1 MTRIVPR
8 SFASVVSL
16 VVATA
21 CASAPV
27 SSTTSAPTA
36 APAPP
41 IAGARRI
48 RLQGDFKA
56 PLGVQLYTFRVLAK
70 QDPVEMLHTVGRLG
84 FTHVEG
90 GSTYGMSLERYA
102 QVLKESG
109 LRTTSVLTSVETL
122 RAKPD
127 SVIAQAK
134 ALGAKYVGTAWYPHQ
149 GNDFTEADAR
159 KAIAEFNAFGRTMKA
174 AGLTF
179 IYHNHGYEPHP
190 YGDGTL
196 LDLIIRETDPELVKF
211 EMDVLWTW
219 LPGVDPV
226 ALLEKYPGRFR
237 TMHIKDM
244 KPGLPRGSLTGALPE
259 EEQTPPGTGQVN
271 WPALMKAAERAGIEY
286 YYIEDETPTPLVNVP
301 KTIDF
306 FERLKY

>member
-1 MTRIVPR
+1 MTRFDLR
-8 SFASVVSL
+8 FLSAGALLVSS
-16 VVATA
+16 A
-21 CASAPV
+21 CASTA
-27 SSTTSAPTA
+27 SRATTA
-36 APAPP
+36 APVPAPSTASSTRH
-41 IAGARRI
+41 IDLR
-48 RLQGDFKA
+48 GDFKA
-56 PLGVQLYTFRVLAK
+56 PLGVQLYTFRVLAR

-90 GSTYGMSLERYA
+90 GGTYGMSMEKYQ

-109 LRTTSVLTSVETL
+109 LRTTSVLTSVENL
-122 RAKPD
+122 RAHPD
-127 SVIAQAK
+127 SIIAQAK
-134 ALGAKYVGTAWYPHQ
+134 ALGAKYVGTAWYPHT
-149 GNDFTEADAR
+149 GTEFTEADAR
-159 KAIAEFNAFGRTMKA
+159 KAIAEFNAFGRTIKD
-174 AGLTF
+174 AGLQF

-226 ALLEKYPGRFR
+226 ALLKKYPGRFR

-259 EEQTPPGTGQVN
+259 EQQAPPGEGQVP
-271 WPALMKAAERAGIEY
+271 WPALMKAAEDAGIEY

-301 KTIDF
+301 KTIDY

>member
-1 MTRIVPR
+1 MTRFDLR
-8 SFASVVSL
+8 SLAPITML
-16 VVATA
+16 VVGAA
-21 CASAPV
+21 CASTPATR
-27 SSTTSAPTA
+27 TTTA
-36 APAPP
+36 APTPASP
-41 IAGARRI
+41 IAGARQI

-109 LRTTSVLTSVETL
+109 LRTTSVLTSVENL

-127 SVIAQAK
+127 TIIAQAK
-134 ALGAKYVGTAWYPHQ
+134 ALGAKYVGTAWYPHT

-159 KAIAEFNAFGRTMKA
+159 KAIAEFNTFGRKMKD

-259 EEQTPPGTGQVN
+259 EQQAPPGEGQVN

-301 KTIDF
+301 KTIDY

>member
-1 MTRIVPR
+1 
-8 SFASVVSL
+8 
-16 VVATA
+16 
-21 CASAPV
+21 V
-27 SSTTSAPTA
+27 SSPATTTTA
-36 APAPP
+36 APTPAP
-41 IAGARRI
+41 ATTTTANASRRI
-48 RLQGDFKA
+48 QLQGDFKA

-90 GSTYGMSLERYA
+90 GSTYGMPMERYL

-109 LRTTSVLTSVETL
+109 LRTTSMLTSVENL

-127 SVIAQAK
+127 SIIAQAK

-149 GNDFTEADAR
+149 SGKFSEADAR
-159 KAIAEFNAFGRTMKA
+159 KAIAEFNVFGRKMKD
-174 AGLTF
+174 AGLQF

-226 ALLEKYPGRFR
+226 ALLRKYPGRFKA
-237 TMHIKDM
+237 MHIKDM
-244 KPGLPRGSLTGALPE
+244 KPGLPRGSLTGGLPE
-259 EEQTPPGTGQVN
+259 EQQAPPGEGQVP
-271 WPALMKAAERAGIEY
+271 WSALMKAAEEHGIEH
-286 YYIEDETPTPLVNVP
+286 YYIEDETPQPLVNVP
-301 KTIDF
+301 KTISF